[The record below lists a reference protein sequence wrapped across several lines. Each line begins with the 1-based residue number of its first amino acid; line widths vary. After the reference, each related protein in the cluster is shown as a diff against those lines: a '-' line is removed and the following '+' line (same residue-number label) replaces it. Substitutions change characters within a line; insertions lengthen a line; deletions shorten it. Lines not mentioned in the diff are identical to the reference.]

1 MSLHVEL
8 CPPGINQKEVKL
20 LSGESECLNSARGV
34 GKVGYCARGSM
45 ASGALTVV
53 GCCNL
58 KNSMEIIVMDLVL
71 SFETWCGA

>member
-1 MSLHVEL
+1 
-8 CPPGINQKEVKL
+8 
-20 LSGESECLNSARGV
+20 
-34 GKVGYCARGSM
+34 M